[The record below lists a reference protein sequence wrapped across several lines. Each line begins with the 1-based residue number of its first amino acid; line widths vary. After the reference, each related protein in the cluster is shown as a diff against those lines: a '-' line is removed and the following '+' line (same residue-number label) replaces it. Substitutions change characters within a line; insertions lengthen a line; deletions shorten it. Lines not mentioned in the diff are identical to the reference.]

1 MLFDAKFVTHTDI
14 YRHKKCLTID
24 PNSTFVDVTC
34 AVRRKDSLCA
44 LARWFC
50 VSRKGRQG
58 EVGGTG
64 GGGWGHPAVCRNALV
79 GTGWS
84 NSCLVCTNRLRKYCS
99 HLVGSSFLAGSAS
112 AERVRQGEVGGS
124 PAG

>member
-50 VSRKGRQG
+50 VSRKG
-58 EVGGTG
+58 
-64 GGGWGHPAVCRNALV
+64 GWGHPQGDLHMLAVVAVCRNALV

>member
-1 MLFDAKFVTHTDI
+1 M
-14 YRHKKCLTID
+14 
-24 PNSTFVDVTC
+24 STFVDVTF

-50 VSRKGRQG
+50 VSRKG
-58 EVGGTG
+58 GTG
-64 GGGWGHPAVCRNALV
+64 GGGQGDLHMVAVVAVCRNALV

-99 HLVGSSFLAGSAS
+99 HLVESSFLAVKAFSPLNGPAH
-112 AERVRQGEVGGS
+112 GGCC
-124 PAG
+124 GCL